1 MSTALFFFILNMIA
15 LGGGPTFAGWLIDV
29 FKASNDELESMRMA
43 MTVTHL
49 VFIPALISFLVV
61 SKILPKD
68 WKAAE
73 ARNLELESA

>member
-1 MSTALFFFILNMIA
+1 MIA
-15 LGGGPTFAGWLIDV
+15 LGGGPTFAGWLIDF

-61 SKILPKD
+61 SKILPRD

-73 ARNLELESA
+73 ERNLELDSA

>member
-1 MSTALFFFILNMIA
+1 MIA

-29 FKASNDELESMRMA
+29 FKANNDELESMRMA

>member
-1 MSTALFFFILNMIA
+1 
-15 LGGGPTFAGWLIDV
+15 
-29 FKASNDELESMRMA
+29 
-43 MTVTHL
+43 